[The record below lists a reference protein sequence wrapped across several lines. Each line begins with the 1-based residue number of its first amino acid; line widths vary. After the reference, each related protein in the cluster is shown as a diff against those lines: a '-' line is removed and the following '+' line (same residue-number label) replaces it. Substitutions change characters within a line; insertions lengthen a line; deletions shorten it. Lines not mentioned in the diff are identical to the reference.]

1 LAISF
6 HKRSSNFLPSEV
18 IAMKI
23 TVGTFNLNNLFSRY
37 NFKGEIKAIKTGDT
51 TVAATLDYTFG
62 PRDDFRIRTYRGKL
76 VKAKGV
82 KKTLK
87 VVDRIMD
94 MDVDVLAVQEVEDID
109 TLRAFNRDK
118 LTNLYRY
125 VTLIE
130 GNDDRLIDVG
140 LLSKYPVG
148 AVTSWQHAVHKDSPA
163 RPIFGRDLMETQIL
177 SRDRKKILFTLF
189 NNHLKSHFCDYRE
202 DKAAC
207 TKKNNKRR
215 KRQSDMIAQ
224 IVKKQTRPTSRFVI
238 LGDMNDPP
246 DSPHLTP
253 FTADAELKLTN
264 ALANARE
271 TKAPTV
277 PRNIPAPPHTH
288 WTHRYKETG
297 KPAAYE
303 LYDQI
308 WVSNALS
315 ARITGAWIHRRKN
328 LTGDGSDHDP
338 AWIELHL

>member
-1 LAISF
+1 
-6 HKRSSNFLPSEV
+6 
-18 IAMKI
+18 MKI

-76 VKAKGV
+76 VKAKGE

-148 AVTSWQHAVHKDSPA
+148 AVTSWQHAVHKDSPD

-177 SRDRKKILFTLF
+177 SQDRKKILFTLF

-224 IVKKQTRPTSRFVI
+224 IVRKQTRPTSRFII

-246 DSPHLTP
+246 DSPHLIP
-253 FTADAELKLTN
+253 FTADAELNLTN
-264 ALANARE
+264 ALANTRE
-271 TKAPTV
+271 TSPPTV
-277 PRNIPAPPHTH
+277 PSNIPAPPHVN

-297 KPAAYE
+297 QPAEYE
-303 LYDQI
+303 LYDHI

-315 ARITGAWIHRRKN
+315 TRITGAWIHRRKN

-338 AWIELHL
+338 AWIELQL